1 MAWLIGFCGIIL
13 AFAGW
18 QRDHVIYNPLTFFAL
33 LWGLISIGA
42 GMQLFGMYGTSNATY
57 AMVLLGLLSFAA
69 GTFFGNMSGKR
80 CSAQAGSVTL
90 NYKLVYVLG
99 IIAVIYMGSL
109 ALVALSY
116 LLRGYSLI
124 YIRFSLFNNKESEM
138 YGGGGLMYSIRYF
151 IIQPILSYLPI
162 ICIVDMI
169 IGKKDKFLLC
179 ISIAALTLL
188 ILTSGGRLPILY
200 VLIDILIVFMVS
212 KKRIHFPKQIKKLIL
227 GAGTVAVAVIVV
239 VTFARGVSD
248 LAQNYYK
255 YFVGCMPHVDRYYLP
270 KVREN
275 HYWALGACV
284 FKAPIQLVFLVLK
297 KLHIVHDYPAWF
309 YTITEYLNTE
319 PVYWIGRGTDMRFN
333 GFVTVFYYF
342 YLDFHYV
349 SVVLYSFL
357 FGFWTER
364 VFIRAARQVNARNM
378 ALLCIAFQML
388 TVSFARFE
396 PVITR
401 FFITMLM
408 IAFSYHRPKKIT
420 SLWDI
425 SVTLPNIRLTK
436 K

>member
-212 KKRIHFPKQIKKLIL
+212 KKRVHFPKQIKKLIL

-297 KLHIVHDYPAWF
+297 
-309 YTITEYLNTE
+309 
-319 PVYWIGRGTDMRFN
+319 
-333 GFVTVFYYF
+333 
-342 YLDFHYV
+342 DFHYV
-349 SVVLYSFL
+349 SVALYSFL

-378 ALLCIAFQML
+378 AFLCIAFQML